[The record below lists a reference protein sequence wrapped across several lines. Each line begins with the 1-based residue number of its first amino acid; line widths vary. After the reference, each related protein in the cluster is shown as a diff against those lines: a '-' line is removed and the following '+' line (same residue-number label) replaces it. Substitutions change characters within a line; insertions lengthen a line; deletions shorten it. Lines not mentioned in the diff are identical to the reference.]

1 MANELE
7 NNTAQFENILTL
19 DPENLLEWLNDNFFE
34 DIPTTITSTEDLRNA
49 GTLLGKLTNIYSYLV
64 SLSMFAKLK
73 VREAKKDKEN
83 KENIDKAIDRKE
95 IINSYAE
102 IIKCQYNAVS
112 RMVTVKK
119 QIDEEMKM
127 I

>member
-1 MANELE
+1 MNEFD
-7 NNTAQFENILTL
+7 NNTSQFENILSL
-19 DPENLLEWLNDNFFE
+19 DPEDLLQWLNSNFLE
-34 DIPTTITSTEDLRNA
+34 DIPIAINNVEDLKNA
-49 GTLLGKLTNIYSYLV
+49 GVLLGKLTNIYSYLV

-83 KENIDKAIDRKE
+83 KENIDKAVDRKE
-95 IINSYAE
+95 IINSYADV
-102 IIKCQYNAVS
+102 IKCQYNAVS

>member
-1 MANELE
+1 MNELD
-7 NNTAQFENILTL
+7 NNTSQFENILSL
-19 DPENLLEWLNDNFFE
+19 DPEDLLQWLNSNFLE
-34 DIPTTITSTEDLRNA
+34 DIPIAINNVEDLKNA
-49 GTLLGKLTNIYSYLV
+49 GVLLGKLTNIYSYLV

-95 IINSYAE
+95 IINSYADV
-102 IIKCQYNAVS
+102 IKCQYNAVS

>member
-1 MANELE
+1 MANELD
-7 NNTAQFENILTL
+7 NNTAQFENILSL
-19 DPENLLEWLNDNFFE
+19 DPEDLLQWLNSTFLE
-34 DIPTTITSTEDLRNA
+34 DIPIAINNTEDLKKA
-49 GTLLGKLTNIYSYLV
+49 GVLLGKLTNIYSYLV

-95 IINSYAE
+95 IINSYAD

>member
-1 MANELE
+1 MNELD
-7 NNTAQFENILTL
+7 NNTSQFENILSL
-19 DPENLLEWLNDNFFE
+19 DPEDLLQWLNSNFLE
-34 DIPTTITSTEDLRNA
+34 DIPIAINNVEDLKNA
-49 GTLLGKLTNIYSYLV
+49 GVLLGKLTNIYSYLV

-83 KENIDKAIDRKE
+83 KENIDKAVDRKE
-95 IINSYAE
+95 IINSYADV
-102 IIKCQYNAVS
+102 IKCQYNAVS

>member
-1 MANELE
+1 MNEFD
-7 NNTAQFENILTL
+7 NNTSQFENILSL
-19 DPENLLEWLNDNFFE
+19 DPEDLLQWLNSNFLE
-34 DIPTTITSTEDLRNA
+34 DIPIAINNVEDLKNA
-49 GTLLGKLTNIYSYLV
+49 GVLLGKLTNIYSYLV

-83 KENIDKAIDRKE
+83 KENIDKAVDRKE
-95 IINSYAE
+95 IINSYADV
-102 IIKCQYNAVS
+102 IKCQYNAVS
-112 RMVTVKK
+112 IMVTVKK

>member
-1 MANELE
+1 
-7 NNTAQFENILTL
+7 
-19 DPENLLEWLNDNFFE
+19 
-34 DIPTTITSTEDLRNA
+34 
-49 GTLLGKLTNIYSYLV
+49 
-64 SLSMFAKLK
+64 MFAKLK

-83 KENIDKAIDRKE
+83 KENIDKAVDRKE
-95 IINSYAE
+95 IINSYADV
-102 IIKCQYNAVS
+102 IKCQYNAVS

>member
-1 MANELE
+1 MNEFD
-7 NNTAQFENILTL
+7 NNTSQFENILSL
-19 DPENLLEWLNDNFFE
+19 DPEDLLQWLNSNFLE
-34 DIPTTITSTEDLRNA
+34 DIPIAINNVEDLKNA
-49 GTLLGKLTNIYSYLV
+49 GVLLGKLTNIYSYLV

-95 IINSYAE
+95 IINSYADV
-102 IIKCQYNAVS
+102 IKCQYNAVS

>member
-1 MANELE
+1 MNELT
-7 NNTAQFENILTL
+7 NNTSQFENILSL
-19 DPENLLEWLNDNFFE
+19 EPEDLLQWLNDNFLE
-34 DIPTTITSTEDLRNA
+34 EIPIAINNIEDLKKA
-49 GTLLGKLTNIYSYLV
+49 GILLGKLTNIYSYLV

-73 VREAKKDKEN
+73 VREAKKNKEN
-83 KENIDKAIDRKE
+83 KEEIDKAVDRKE
-95 IINSYAE
+95 IVNSYADV
-102 IIKCQYNAVS
+102 IKCQYNAVS

>member
-1 MANELE
+1 MNEFD
-7 NNTAQFENILTL
+7 NNTSQFENILSL
-19 DPENLLEWLNDNFFE
+19 DPEDLLQWWNSNFLE
-34 DIPTTITSTEDLRNA
+34 DIPIAINNVEDLKNA
-49 GTLLGKLTNIYSYLV
+49 GVLLGKLTNIYSYLV

-83 KENIDKAIDRKE
+83 KENIDKAVDRKE
-95 IINSYAE
+95 IINSYADV
-102 IIKCQYNAVS
+102 IKCQYNAVS

>member
-1 MANELE
+1 MNELD
-7 NNTAQFENILTL
+7 NNTSQFENILSL
-19 DPENLLEWLNDNFFE
+19 DPEDLLQWLNSNFLE
-34 DIPTTITSTEDLRNA
+34 DIPIAINNVEDLKNA
-49 GTLLGKLTNIYSYLV
+49 GVLLGKLTNIYSYLV

-83 KENIDKAIDRKE
+83 KENIDKAVDRKE
-95 IINSYAE
+95 IIKSYADV
-102 IIKCQYNAVS
+102 IKCQYNAVS